1 VNDDEEGQATAIR
14 LQRLGVPI
22 AKEAVPTYHD
32 LGLASVVDEATEW
45 QVLRAG
51 AWFWGWAAMVG
62 LDEPERWVEIGT
74 LFGSVGES
82 VCLAAVAEIEV
93 EILRRRSLAA
103 WFTVTTGSANAGTP
117 RLKVRRF

>member
-1 VNDDEEGQATAIR
+1 MNDDEEGQATAIR

-51 AWFWGWAAMVG
+51 AWFWGG
-62 LDEPERWVEIGT
+62 LQWLGWTNLNGGWRLGRYSEV
-74 LFGSVGES
+74 
-82 VCLAAVAEIEV
+82 LAN
-93 EILRRRSLAA
+93 L
-103 WFTVTTGSANAGTP
+103 SASP
-117 RLKVRRF
+117 P